1 MYNAEASRRCMDI
14 DHRRAH
20 ACAME
25 NIHIHIGIY
34 RLLIL
39 DSNLKFTR
47 FQNVKKE
54 RRVNAFHYVLPRLI
68 GLPLV

>member
-1 MYNAEASRRCMDI
+1 
-14 DHRRAH
+14 
-20 ACAME
+20 ME